1 MDFITAIHEAGHAV
15 AHRRL
20 FGDRHLSWGMALV
33 HDQEQEEQGAAGW
46 NTSDYLGNEDDQST
60 ADLDVCLCAGYA
72 AVVAAGFTEA
82 EAATGCDETDECDFR
97 KVHGDLEAA
106 KAKAIDLMREPE
118 HVKAVKRIADEL
130 LLRRR
135 LHGDHVGL
143 LLDLAFGEITEQ
155 EYLQLLSFR
164 GWNNNDPT
172 LEPEA

>member
-1 MDFITAIHEAGHAV
+1 MDLITAIHEAGHAV

-20 FGDRHLSWGMALV
+20 FGDRDFSWGMALV
-33 HDQEQEEQGAAGW
+33 PEQEQEEQGMDGW
-46 NTSDYLGNEDDQST
+46 NMLDRLGNDDDQST
-60 ADLDVCLCAGYA
+60 ADSDVVRCAGYA

-82 EAATGCDETDECDFR
+82 EAAAGCYERDEYDFPQ
-97 KVHGDLEAA
+97 VHGDLETA

-118 HVKAVKRIADEL
+118 NVKAVKRIADEL
-130 LLRRR
+130 LLRHR

-143 LLDLAFGEITEQ
+143 LLDLAYGEITEQ
-155 EYLQLLSFR
+155 EYLQLLSFH